1 MTSEFKAAARYSID
15 RARDLLA
22 NRRLLTITGAGL
34 STDSGIPDYRGEGRV
49 QKHPMTFDTF
59 MGSHQAQ
66 VRYWARSFVGW
77 SRIVQAQPNA
87 GHLALAQ
94 AEAGGQLFQ
103 LITQNVDGLHQAAG
117 SKSVIDLH
125 GRLDRVICVGCGDL
139 ISRAEMDARLSILNP
154 DVSRQLGDV
163 EFSPDGD
170 AEVAVSRDFRIP
182 SCGGCGGHYKPDVV
196 FFGES
201 VPQARVQAAESAL
214 AAAEAVLVA
223 GSSLT
228 VNSGLKLV
236 RAAHKR
242 ELPIVIVNLGDTKA
256 DVIADVKISAGT
268 SETLELLLND

>member
-1 MTSEFKAAARYSID
+1 MTAEFRAAARYSIE
-15 RARDLLA
+15 RAKDLLA

-34 STDSGIPDYRGEGRV
+34 STDSGIPDYRGEGRA

-59 MGSHQAQ
+59 MGSHHAQ

-77 SRIVQAQPNA
+77 SRILQAQPNA

-94 AEAGGQLFQ
+94 AETSGKLFQ

-125 GRLDRVICVGCGDL
+125 GRLDRVVCVGCGDL
-139 ISRAEMDARLSILNP
+139 ISRAEMDARLSVLNP

-170 AEVAVSRDFRIP
+170 AEVEVSRDFRIP
-182 SCGGCGGHYKPDVV
+182 SCGGCGGHFKPDVV

-201 VPQARVQAAESAL
+201 VPQPRVEAAERSL

-256 DVIADVKISAGT
+256 DDIADAKISAGT